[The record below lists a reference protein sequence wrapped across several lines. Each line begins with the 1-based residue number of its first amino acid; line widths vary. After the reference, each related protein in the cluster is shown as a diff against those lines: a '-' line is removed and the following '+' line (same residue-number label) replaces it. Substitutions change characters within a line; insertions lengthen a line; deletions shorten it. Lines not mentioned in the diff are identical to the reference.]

1 MQNKYLIDTNIII
14 ELLRGSQEIKARLL
28 EVGIRNCAM
37 SVITDYELT
46 YGAMHAPSKYVEQEL
61 QKVRDIRTR
70 LPIAPMPQAER
81 WGKAKQQLGAAGKQI
96 DDFDLIIA
104 ETAIEGGFIMVTDN
118 VKHFARVKGIDIEN
132 WLK

>member
-1 MQNKYLIDTNIII
+1 
-14 ELLRGSQEIKARLL
+14 
-28 EVGIRNCAM
+28 M

-81 WGKAKQQLGAAGKQI
+81 WGKAKQQLVAAGKQI

-132 WLK
+132 WLKQQS